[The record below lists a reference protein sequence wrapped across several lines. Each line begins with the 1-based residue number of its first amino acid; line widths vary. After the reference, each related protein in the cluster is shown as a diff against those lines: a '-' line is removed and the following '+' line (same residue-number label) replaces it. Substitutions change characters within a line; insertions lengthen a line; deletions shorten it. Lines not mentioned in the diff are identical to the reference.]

1 MHRSD
6 AGSEVIE
13 STGFHASHH
22 IAKPQN
28 LTQETA
34 HLVLNPASLDVSNP
48 THERSQLCSVPRTQL
63 ANKHQPASTSSTTAH
78 PVANSFSRRQSKNPT
93 DDTIEDSW
101 RPEERQVSQKSA
113 HIATNAADAMGTS
126 SVCDENSPEDSAQYY
141 GGSSSIAF
149 MRAIGKVLAYSVEEE
164 EIRVKGSS
172 PVDVMDPVG
181 SKQGGGPELLSLLPT
196 FEDTKLRLDYFAL
209 PSRSISDY
217 LLDNYWTRAYPL
229 YPFLHRPTFEA
240 AYAMLWNPSAS
251 NDHLAQ
257 ESDAGLGNRVN
268 AGPSTQSFYCA
279 LNMMLAL
286 GSQFADIL
294 VSQRKELTTMF
305 EQRSKNLLI
314 VDMMDRGSLAVVQ
327 TLLLTG
333 QYLQSTFNPQRCWNS
348 IGVAC
353 RIAQALG
360 LHVEEFPPKNG
371 KLGLEMR
378 RRVWYS
384 CVLLDM

>member
-1 MHRSD
+1 MHRNGARSD
-6 AGSEVIE
+6 VIE
-13 STGFHASHH
+13 STGSHASHH
-22 IAKPQN
+22 IAIPQN

-34 HLVLNPASLDVSNP
+34 HLVPNPASLDMSNS
-48 THERSQLCSVPRTQL
+48 THEGSQLCSVPRTQL
-63 ANKHQPASTSSTTAH
+63 ANKYQLASTSSATAH
-78 PVANSFSRRQSKNPT
+78 PAATSFSRHPSENPI
-93 DDTIEDSW
+93 DDTIENSW
-101 RPEERQVSQKSA
+101 GPEERQVSQKSVHVA
-113 HIATNAADAMGTS
+113 INAADAMGTS
-126 SVCDENSPEDSAQYY
+126 SVCDEDSPENSAQYY
-141 GGSSSIAF
+141 GGSSGIAF

-181 SKQGGGPELLSLLPT
+181 GKQSGRPELLSLLPT
-196 FEDTKLRLDYFAL
+196 FEDTKLRLDCFAL

-240 AYAMLWNPSAS
+240 AYAMLWNPSAR

-257 ESDAGLGNRVN
+257 ESDAGLGNGVN

-286 GSQFADIL
+286 GSQFADIS
-294 VSQRKELTTMF
+294 VSQRNELTTMF
-305 EQRSKNLLI
+305 EKRSKNLLI
-314 VDMMDRGSLAVVQ
+314 IDMMDRGNLAVVQ

-333 QYLQSTFNPQRCWNS
+333 QYLQSTFNPQRCWNC

-360 LHVEEFPPKNG
+360 LHVEEFPQKKG
-371 KLGLEMR
+371 MLGLEMR